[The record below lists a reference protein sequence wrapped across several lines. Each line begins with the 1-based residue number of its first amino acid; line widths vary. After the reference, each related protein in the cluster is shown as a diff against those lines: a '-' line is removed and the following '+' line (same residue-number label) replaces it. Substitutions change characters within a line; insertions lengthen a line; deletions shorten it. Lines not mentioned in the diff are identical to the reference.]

1 MIAAIPAFV
10 VVAAAAATHEKK
22 TGLPQLNP
30 ADFSPQLIWLA
41 LTFVVL
47 YLILARVALPR
58 IGEVLDE
65 RRDRVQ
71 RDLDAA
77 ERFKTETDAA
87 LAAYEKALSDAHG
100 KASSMAKDMRDKLTR
115 RRTRSARTWKASSP
129 RSWPKP
135 RGASPPP
142 RPRRC
147 RASNDIA
154 AETAQ
159 RGRRQTARRGGK
171 PCRGQEDAAARGRVR
186 TSMLLNPADPVFWVM
201 IAFFAF
207 IGAPRLLPRARDDRE
222 SPRRPR

>member
-10 VVAAAAATHEKK
+10 LAAAAVETHEKK
-22 TGLPQLNP
+22 SGLPQLNP

-77 ERFKTETDAA
+77 ERFKTDTDAA

-100 KASSMAKDMRDKLTR
+100 KASSMAKDMRDKLTAESNR
-115 RRTRSARTWKASSP
+115 ERAQVEGELAAKLTEAEGRIAKTKAKALQSV
-129 RSWPKP
+129 
-135 RGASPPP
+135 
-142 RPRRC
+142 
-147 RASNDIA
+147 NDIA
-154 AETAQ
+154 AETAS
-159 RGRRQTARRGGK
+159 AVVGK
-171 PCRGQEDAAARGRVR
+171 LLGEEVSPAEVKKVLQPAA
-186 TSMLLNPADPVFWVM
+186 
-201 IAFFAF
+201 
-207 IGAPRLLPRARDDRE
+207 E
-222 SPRRPR
+222 